1 MNLNTMTL
9 NTARLTSS
17 TASAGMSIVAI
28 ILMAII
34 FTVCVSMYFL
44 PTIIGA
50 SRKVVNV
57 GSVFAINFL
66 LGWTLIGWVVALAM
80 ALRTNPSNANLIINQ
95 QFGHPGTTPPGWYR
109 DPYNQAPLRYFDGN
123 VWTDHIR
130 S

>member
-1 MNLNTMTL
+1 
-9 NTARLTSS
+9 
-17 TASAGMSIVAI
+17 
-28 ILMAII
+28 
-34 FTVCVSMYFL
+34 MYFL

-50 SRKVVNV
+50 FRKVANV

-80 ALRTNPSNANLIINQ
+80 ALRTNPSNTNLIINQ
-95 QFGHPGTTPPGWYR
+95 QFGHPGMTPPGWYR